1 MAILSKPK
9 YGHAWMP
16 TPSLGRGGTKDG
28 DHNFWC
34 ATCRVIVRKS
44 ALINDDVPGV
54 CERVKKD
61 AKQSRRV
68 AA

>member
-1 MAILSKPK
+1 MAIISKPLAN
-9 YGHAWMP
+9 HAWMATP
-16 TPSLGRGGTKDG
+16 TIGRGGTKDG
-28 DHNFWC
+28 DHNFFC
-34 ATCRVIVRKS
+34 TSCRAIVKKS